1 MDTPVFGAEPL
12 WRNGTNDW
20 ARPRCIWA
28 RAAAALVGEG
38 GDRCGRRLK
47 ADRGGGLP
55 ETAACGAW
63 WWRCYFL
70 CACLLLPAERRKRGG
85 WVPTAERGGEL
96 EGSGGRIEERSGE
109 MDRDW
114 GRIWMSAGSSLS
126 APPLGDV

>member
-1 MDTPVFGAEPL
+1 MAE
-12 WRNGTNDW
+12 RNGTNDW
-20 ARPRCIWA
+20 AWPRCIWA

-47 ADRGGGLP
+47 AGRGGGLP

-70 CACLLLPAERRKRGG
+70 CACVLLPAERRKRGG

>member
-1 MDTPVFGAEPL
+1 VWSVVVAVLFFMRLRPVA
-12 WRNGTNDW
+12 
-20 ARPRCIWA
+20 
-28 RAAAALVGEG
+28 
-38 GDRCGRRLK
+38 GR
-47 ADRGGGLP
+47 
-55 ETAACGAW
+55 E
-63 WWRCYFL
+63 
-70 CACLLLPAERRKRGG
+70 EEEG